1 MSDSQ
6 ERFYEKSLRQLEKVE
21 SAQQKAKDIKEVAT
35 LTIVAIILIFFLFFI
50 SPGLLL
56 SGLVVMFARVKL
68 DVPPWIGIGFLTSIP
83 IFTVFYY
90 KTGKRFKRALG
101 YYSILCDL
109 PPVDV
114 PIKSGSPG

>member
-68 DVPPWIGIGFLTSIP
+68 DIPPWIGIGFLTSIP